1 WPQEFI
7 VYFQLQSWDARLLME
22 RFRAVKCPD
31 ISAHLAGTKKV
42 QQVLPRPGVLDRF
55 FPDQPQAVQQI
66 RATLA
71 DLYTLDMG
79 PERDK
84 TVSVALSAAE
94 RFVLESQREGGVCV
108 GLYVMLGAWG
118 LVDFDSKLILVSVS
132 HWFLGGGVKGIGWW
146 LFLMLAFSWFSY
158 RQGKDM
164 VMNECVD
171 RLLRTKSSGQ
181 SDGGVAAGV
190 TMLHNPLLF

>member
-1 WPQEFI
+1 MIKSREFI
-7 VYFQLQSWDARLLME
+7 VCFPLQSWDARLLME
-22 RFRAVKCPD
+22 RSRAVKCPD

-94 RFVLESQREGGVCV
+94 RFVLKSQREGG
-108 GLYVMLGAWG
+108 GR
-118 LVDFDSKLILVSVS
+118 
-132 HWFLGGGVKGIGWW
+132 VKTW
-146 LFLMLAFSWFSY
+146 
-158 RQGKDM
+158 
-164 VMNECVD
+164 
-171 RLLRTKSSGQ
+171 
-181 SDGGVAAGV
+181 
-190 TMLHNPLLF
+190 

>member
-1 WPQEFI
+1 LPRERPTQSG
-7 VYFQLQSWDARLLME
+7 SWDARLLME
-22 RFRAVKCPD
+22 RSRAVKCPD

-94 RFVLESQREGGVCV
+94 RFVLKSQREGG
-108 GLYVMLGAWG
+108 GTA
-118 LVDFDSKLILVSVS
+118 
-132 HWFLGGGVKGIGWW
+132 GGGIEASLKMLKTSVCCSPFVKLGKFKQCMCGSAHIHDCL
-146 LFLMLAFSWFSY
+146 LFCITVYLL
-158 RQGKDM
+158 QGKDM
-164 VMNECVD
+164 VMNECVG

-190 TMLHNPLLF
+190 TVLDNPLLS

>member
-1 WPQEFI
+1 MIKSREFI
-7 VYFQLQSWDARLLME
+7 VCFPLQSWDARLLME
-22 RFRAVKCPD
+22 RSRAVKCPD

-42 QQVLPRPGVLDRF
+42 QF

-94 RFVLESQREGGVCV
+94 RFVLKSQREGG
-108 GLYVMLGAWG
+108 GTA
-118 LVDFDSKLILVSVS
+118 
-132 HWFLGGGVKGIGWW
+132 GGGIEASLKMLKTSVCCSPFVKLGKFKQCMCGSAHMQHLLIQVVSRLW
-146 LFLMLAFSWFSY
+146 LTNLT
-158 RQGKDM
+158 
-164 VMNECVD
+164 NECVG

-190 TMLHNPLLF
+190 TVLNNPLLS

>member
-1 WPQEFI
+1 MQIFTPLLCFCTYRLGVPKAMHCSTAFWMRKSSCAVMSASAAQHAHLKCWR
-7 VYFQLQSWDARLLME
+7 FQLMSWDARLLME
-22 RFRAVKCPD
+22 RSRAVKCPD

-94 RFVLESQREGGVCV
+94 RFVLKSQREGG
-108 GLYVMLGAWG
+108 GR
-118 LVDFDSKLILVSVS
+118 
-132 HWFLGGGVKGIGWW
+132 VKTW
-146 LFLMLAFSWFSY
+146 
-158 RQGKDM
+158 
-164 VMNECVD
+164 
-171 RLLRTKSSGQ
+171 
-181 SDGGVAAGV
+181 
-190 TMLHNPLLF
+190 